1 MARNT
6 RPTSDQFDYTVEQA
20 PLFDR
25 NGKTV
30 KVGGSPVLGNFRT
43 DNGACLGTSTEA
55 YEIVNND
62 SVVEVVEDAFASAG
76 MGDFKRE
83 MIVARDGARF
93 YGVYDFAHIDR
104 HIANVG
110 DTVSLRLTLN
120 NSFDRSCGLNWAI
133 GMLRKVCSNG
143 MCSLVADTN
152 VTRKHSSKL
161 DLSFIKEGI
170 DASIEKF
177 DASVKG
183 FQELGEHEITQKE
196 GALILGNLAMKKVL
210 SESLKDSI
218 QMVWDAPTFGTDQ
231 GRNLYNLYNAATEH
245 LTHEVQPTRFEYAH
259 RINRAVLTNLTRAG
273 QSPEYFLKLTLPI
286 PEKEKIAQEVDLSAN

>member
-1 MARNT
+1 MVR
-6 RPTSDQFDYTVEQA
+6 V
-20 PLFDR
+20 
-25 NGKTV
+25 
-30 KVGGSPVLGNFRT
+30 
-43 DNGACLGTSTEA
+43 ST
-55 YEIVNND
+55 
-62 SVVEVVEDAFASAG
+62 
-76 MGDFKRE
+76 
-83 MIVARDGARF
+83 
-93 YGVYDFAHIDR
+93 GVYDFAHIDR
-104 HIANVG
+104 NIANVG

-177 DASVKG
+177 DESVKG
-183 FQELGEHEITQKE
+183 FQELGKHEITQKE
-196 GALILGNLAMKKVL
+196 GALILGNLAIKKVL

-218 QMVWDAPTFGTDQ
+218 QMIWDAPTFGADQ

-245 LTHEVQPTRFEYAH
+245 LTHEVQPTRFEYAN

-273 QSPEYFLKLTLPI
+273 RSPEYLQRLTVAI
-286 PEKEKIAQEVDLSAN
+286 PEKEKVAQQVDLSAN